1 MAAAIR
7 HAARRISVQR
17 AVEPPRLVNTGP
29 VNPKPHGLTADQKKD
44 AAIRMALID
53 NKTEELYNLV
63 AGFNAK
69 YTVKGSPME
78 IYVDDEAKL
87 TLHGLVQHYIK
98 LTEAEKNR
106 KLNDILDALDFNQVV
121 IFVKSVSRAAELNK
135 LLCKCNFPA
144 ISILSGMTQEERLTR
159 YKNFKEGHKRIL
171 VATDLVGRGID
182 IERVNIVI
190 NYDMPDSADTYLHR
204 VGRAGRFG
212 TKGLAITFVSSA
224 SDSDVLNQVQERF
237 EVDIKELPEQI
248 DTSTYMPS

>member
-29 VNPKPHGLTADQKKD
+29 VNPK
-44 AAIRMALID
+44 
-53 NKTEELYNLV
+53 
-63 AGFNAK
+63 
-69 YTVKGSPME
+69 PME

-248 DTSTYMPS
+248 DTSTYSKRFLPNLAVFSLSCLECIRLIRVNLYCVSVPS